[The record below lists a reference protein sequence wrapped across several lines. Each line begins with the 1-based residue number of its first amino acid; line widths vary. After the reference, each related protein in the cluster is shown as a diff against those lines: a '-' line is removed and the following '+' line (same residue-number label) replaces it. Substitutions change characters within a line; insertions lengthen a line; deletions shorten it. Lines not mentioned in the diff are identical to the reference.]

1 MALDRA
7 LANLMRALRD
17 LAADVLAA
25 GSVDDFVAQRS
36 VALSRS
42 VAAVQELTEGG
53 ITVSRLSVAA
63 GLLTDLAREG

>member
-17 LAADVLAA
+17 LAADVLVA

-36 VALSRS
+36 VALARS
-42 VAAVQELTEGG
+42 VAAVKELTEGG

-63 GLLTDLAREG
+63 GLLTDLAREA